1 VEGIRHVL
9 DYIEP
14 FVHAYGAAAVFVILA
29 LESLGAPLP
38 GETLLIFA
46 SVMASRGELSL
57 PALIVSA
64 WAGSVLG
71 DNCGYLIGRTLG
83 KRTLARYGAKVGLTA
98 ERLGKVEAVFA
109 RYGPVTVAFARFV
122 NVLRQL
128 NGIVAGSLGMHWW
141 TFLLFNAIGAAIWV
155 SAWTLG
161 SYYFG
166 AHAADFLHRFGLAGG
181 ILAAAALAV
190 AVAVVWFIKR
200 RRG

>member
-1 VEGIRHVL
+1 MEGIRHVL